1 MMYRRMLKSMM
12 TVFNGD
18 YEMFHRARIE
28 VRHSIESQSHITDVA
43 EVNELLFQYEESR
56 RVLLKSVY

>member
-1 MMYRRMLKSMM
+1 MM

-43 EVNELLFQYEESR
+43 EVNELLF
-56 RVLLKSVY
+56 

>member
-12 TVFNGD
+12 TVFDGD

-28 VRHSIESQSHITDVA
+28 VR
-43 EVNELLFQYEESR
+43 
-56 RVLLKSVY
+56 